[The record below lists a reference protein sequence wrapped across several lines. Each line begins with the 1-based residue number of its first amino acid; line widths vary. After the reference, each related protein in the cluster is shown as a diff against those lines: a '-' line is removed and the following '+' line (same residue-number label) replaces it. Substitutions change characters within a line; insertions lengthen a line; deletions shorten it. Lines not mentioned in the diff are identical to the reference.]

1 MMEDA
6 HVIPLDLQT
15 AQGSIEQFK
24 LLIEELPLDQ
34 EDDSFKPLSIYRA
47 ENAIQA
53 FKKLPLTKTHRKS
66 FIEIMGLSHLE
77 NVSSK
82 TLAFFMDSKE
92 EHNLKD
98 LVVNALFSV
107 MGESFPYQIHT
118 ENVVLEK
125 RTELGRIDLWVET
138 DEHILVIEN
147 KIRHHANDNPF
158 EDYFSHT
165 HANNP
170 KNKKLIFIL
179 LVIKE
184 PELTPE
190 NYIVVTHFDLSK
202 HILKELGQK
211 SLQADQYYLT
221 YLIDYISAIEKLNP
235 HSEYAKMQM
244 DIVNFYRNNR
254 EILESI
260 QDEKNKE
267 SVYQYYEQKV
277 REIVELLKDQDLY
290 CFSDSAEF
298 VRNKEDLS
306 SIGGSLNSNTLH
318 TTQDNYQLE
327 FEIYKSTACTTL
339 WCRRFK
345 EKYIKK
351 QDSLELHE
359 FLKKENLSFIEQED
373 HYDALLLDESES
385 ISAEEFVEKATPIIQ
400 QILSKSG
407 VTNH

>member
-1 MMEDA
+1 MED
-6 HVIPLDLQT
+6 VDLIPLDLQT
-15 AQGSIEQFK
+15 AQNSLEQFK
-24 LLIEELPLDQ
+24 QLIEVLPLDQ
-34 EDDSFKPLSIYRA
+34 EDESFIPLNIYRA

-53 FKKLPLTKTHRKS
+53 FKRLPLTKTHRKS

-92 EHNLKD
+92 QHNLND
-98 LVVNALFSV
+98 LVINALFGAL
-107 MGESFPYQIHT
+107 GESFPYQIHT
-118 ENVVLEK
+118 KNIVLEE
-125 RTELGRIDLWVET
+125 RTQKGRIDLWVET

-147 KIRHHANDNPF
+147 KVHHHANDNPF
-158 EDYFSHT
+158 EDYVSHAQ
-165 HANNP
+165 ANNP

-184 PELTPE
+184 PEVTPE
-190 NYIVVTHFDLSK
+190 NYIVITHFELSK
-202 HILKELGQK
+202 QILKRLGQK

-221 YLIDYISAIEKLNP
+221 YLIDYISAIEKFNP

-260 QDEKNKE
+260 QDEKNKV

-277 REIVELLKDQDLY
+277 REIVDLLKDQEID
-290 CFSDSAEF
+290 CFSDDIEF
-298 VRNKEDLS
+298 RNCECDLS
-306 SIGGSLNSNTLH
+306 SIGGSLNSNTLQ

-327 FEIYKSTACTTL
+327 FEIFKSTAYTTL

-345 EKYIKK
+345 AKYMKK
-351 QDSLELHE
+351 QDSLELQT
-359 FLKKENLSFIEQED
+359 FLKNENISFLEQD
-373 HYDALLLDESES
+373 GHYDVLLLEESES
-385 ISAEEFVEKATPIIQ
+385 ISSEEFVEKAAPIIK
-400 QILSKSG
+400 QILRKSG
-407 VTNH
+407 VTNY

>member
-1 MMEDA
+1 
-6 HVIPLDLQT
+6 
-15 AQGSIEQFK
+15 
-24 LLIEELPLDQ
+24 
-34 EDDSFKPLSIYRA
+34 
-47 ENAIQA
+47 
-53 FKKLPLTKTHRKS
+53 
-66 FIEIMGLSHLE
+66 MGLSHLE

-118 ENVVLEK
+118 ENIVLEK

-147 KIRHHANDNPF
+147 KIHHHANDNPF
-158 EDYFSHT
+158 SDYVSHAR
-165 HANNP
+165 ANNP
-170 KNKKLIFIL
+170 KDKKLKFIL

-184 PELTPE
+184 PEETPE
-190 NYIVVTHFDLSK
+190 NYIVITHFDLSK

-221 YLIDYISAIEKLNP
+221 YLIDYISAIEKFNP

-260 QDEKNKE
+260 EDEKNKE
-267 SVYQYYEQKV
+267 SVYQYYEKEV
-277 REIVELLKDQDLY
+277 RDIVDLLKDRELD
-290 CFSDSAEF
+290 CFSDAAEF
-298 VRNKEDLS
+298 IKHEDNLS

-318 TTQDNYQLE
+318 TTQDDYQLE
-327 FEIYKSTACTTL
+327 FEIYKSTAYTNL

-345 EKYIKK
+345 AKYIKK
-351 QDSLELHE
+351 QDSLEFQA
-359 FLKKENLSFIEQED
+359 FLNNENIPFIEQEN
-373 HYDALLLDESES
+373 HYDVLLLEENES
-385 ISAEEFVEKATPIIQ
+385 ISAEEFVEKAYPIIKK
-400 QILSKSG
+400 ILNKSG
-407 VTNH
+407 VANH